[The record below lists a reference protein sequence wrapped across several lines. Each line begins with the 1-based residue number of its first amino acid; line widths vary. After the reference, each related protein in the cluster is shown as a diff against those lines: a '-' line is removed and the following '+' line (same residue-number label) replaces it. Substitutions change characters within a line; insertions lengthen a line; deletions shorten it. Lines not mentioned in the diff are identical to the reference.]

1 MAYSFFTR
9 EELPYLLDLHLLL
22 SRTVVPA
29 PSVPLLQ
36 AAEAASSLSA
46 SASVFGMVPQVRD
59 PYHFKGPMTGLIR
72 GFVPAYALLSRCLRS
87 AEDLPFSLLVWLQ
100 APVEDAAERVRATI
114 AGAPDLQA
122 QQRSCSNAWDL
133 YRRTRPAASPE
144 SAARARTLG
153 LPGPH
158 PLLAA
163 ACPTYTQGDRQ
174 AQVVYPALS
183 TCYSASSE
191 VMPLP
196 IGLNAMQASPSPA
209 VQHAPVPLQEK
220 AADLRA
226 KLRSYRPSAT
236 VLEAELAPA
245 RLGDGAG
252 TLAGPG
258 MGGAQVQDPML
269 LSPPSALPS
278 PVPGYS

>member
-1 MAYSFFTR
+1 M
-9 EELPYLLDLHLLL
+9 
-22 SRTVVPA
+22 
-29 PSVPLLQ
+29 
-36 AAEAASSLSA
+36 
-46 SASVFGMVPQVRD
+46 
-59 PYHFKGPMTGLIR
+59 
-72 GFVPAYALLSRCLRS
+72 PAYVLLSRCLRS
-87 AEDLPFSLLVWLQ
+87 AENLAFSLLVWLQ
-100 APVEDAAERVRATI
+100 SPVEDAVERVRATI

-158 PLLAA
+158 PLLAV
-163 ACPTYTQGDRQ
+163 ACPTYTQGDPQ
-174 AQVVYPALS
+174 AQVVYLALS
-183 TCYSASSE
+183 TCYNASSE
-191 VMPLP
+191 VMPSP
-196 IGLNAMQASPSPA
+196 IGLNATRASPSPA
-209 VQHAPVPLQEK
+209 LQYAPLRLQEK

-258 MGGAQVQDPML
+258 LGGAQVQH
-269 LSPPSALPS
+269 PPCSCHHLQPCHAFSA
-278 PVPGYS
+278 PVPEYS